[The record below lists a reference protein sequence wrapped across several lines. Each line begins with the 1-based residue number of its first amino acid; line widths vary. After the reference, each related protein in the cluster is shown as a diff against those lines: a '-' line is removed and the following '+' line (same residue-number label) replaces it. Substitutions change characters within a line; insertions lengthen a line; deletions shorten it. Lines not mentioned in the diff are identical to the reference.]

1 MTGQILNSEG
11 IFIVVIFVV
20 AMLIFLVM
28 LIAVFMTFRST
39 HRTGTESKPKDE
51 PIPPPRNIKKVPSI
65 FHQLHVQTGRL
76 EDPEQSMHDGP
87 PETRIVRSAEPM
99 HLNTKKTRVTSIA
112 ILGFVFSLLLL
123 TEFALRSALHRGWT
137 TYTGSES
144 VSFLAVDNENQIWA
158 AVPGSLIRYSDDG
171 ESMRIPLPGELTN
184 DSVLSLAIDRQ
195 DRIWLGTVNGMLGVR
210 RIDAQWMIY
219 SPEHIEAHIIGPDIV
234 IDGQG
239 QAWTNSPQ
247 ADGTELAR
255 IELHPE
261 SRTYTLANAGLGLI
275 DTLAVD
281 AQGRL
286 WVLSANGEVKI
297 LEPDGSWKTLG
308 TARKEDPDVNWA
320 FSPFGNARLAIDR
333 QGQAWIGVANGV
345 VHMLGL
351 NETYVVGMKLT
362 FQRP

>member
-1 MTGQILNSEG
+1 MTGQILNIES
-11 IFIVVIFVV
+11 IFIVVIFVI
-20 AMLIFLVM
+20 AMLIFLGM

-39 HRTGTESKPKDE
+39 NRAGTESKPKDE
-51 PIPPPRNIKKVPSI
+51 PIAQPRSIKKVPSVL
-65 FHQLHVQTGRL
+65 HQLHVRSVTPEDLGR
-76 EDPEQSMHDGP
+76 SMHDELP
-87 PETRIVRSAEPM
+87 VNTMDRSMEPAGIK
-99 HLNTKKTRVTSIA
+99 TKQTKIA

-123 TEFALRSALHRGWT
+123 TEFALGSALHRGWT
-137 TYTGSES
+137 TYPGSES
-144 VSFLAVDNENQIWA
+144 VSLLAVDNEGQVWA
-158 AVPGSLIRYSDDG
+158 AVPGSLLRYPDDA
-171 ESMRIPLPGELTN
+171 ESVRMPLPGELAN
-184 DSVLSLAIDRQ
+184 DSAMCLAIDRQ
-195 DRIWLGTVNGMLGVR
+195 GRIRLGTVNGLLAIRDLDDRWIVY
-210 RIDAQWMIY
+210 A
-219 SPEHIEAHIIGPDIV
+219 PESIEAPRIGPDVV

-239 QAWTNSPQ
+239 QGWTNSPQ

-261 SRTYTLANAGLGLI
+261 SRTYTLANAGLVLI
-275 DTLAVD
+275 DTLAVN

-286 WVLSANGEVKI
+286 WVLSANGELKI